1 MRMAIDK
8 VKEFFKNTEIDGKIF
23 ELAQSSATVELA
35 AKALQCDADKIA
47 KTLSFLIDGIPIIIV
62 VSGNSKIDN
71 AKYKAKFH
79 TKAKMIPFDT
89 VEELTGHAPGG
100 VCPFALNKNVKVY
113 LDESL
118 KSHEFVYPAAGSSN
132 SAVKMSIAQLEKF
145 SRFAEWVDVSKNGC

>member
-8 VKEFFKNTEIDGKIF
+8 VKEFFKNTEIDGKII